1 LQAAFADGVVIDQ
14 ALAVYGQDTSL
25 RMALQMGAF
34 TIHGTDKPL
43 EERKGA
49 HQYLAKLIIPEEA
62 KATFEE
68 ELWVLGI
75 RRSTLFLDLANLA
88 SELTNDHRLVP
99 KRQQSRG
106 DEHC

>member
-1 LQAAFADGVVIDQ
+1 MEWSFDE

-25 RMALQMGAF
+25 RMALQMGTF
-34 TIHGTDKPL
+34 TINGTDKPL

-49 HQYLAKLIIPEEA
+49 YQYLAKLIIPEEA

-75 RRSTLFLDLANLA
+75 RRATLFLDLANLA
-88 SELTNDHRLVP
+88 LELTNRHFQYLL
-99 KRQQSRG
+99 
-106 DEHC
+106 